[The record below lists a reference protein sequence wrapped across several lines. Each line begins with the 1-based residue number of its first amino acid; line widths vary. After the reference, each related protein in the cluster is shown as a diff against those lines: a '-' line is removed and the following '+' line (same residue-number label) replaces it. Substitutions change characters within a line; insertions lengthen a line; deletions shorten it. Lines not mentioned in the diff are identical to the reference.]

1 MHILYIVQPGGKEIL
16 VELDKLYIFLRHIL
30 LLSFHYQEKENDDNP
45 KSDNCSSCKKAKVN
59 LCEADD
65 SDMAEVVERRS
76 RSEEETIIVEEEED
90 EDGDGGG
97 DYVVMGMMAVSLV
110 ITMSGN
116 MWLATN

>member
-1 MHILYIVQPGGKEIL
+1 MTYFTYSLPEAWQGLAHPVHHSAWGKVIL

-76 RSEEETIIVEEEED
+76 RS
-90 EDGDGGG
+90 GK
-97 DYVVMGMMAVSLV
+97 
-110 ITMSGN
+110 N
-116 MWLATN
+116 